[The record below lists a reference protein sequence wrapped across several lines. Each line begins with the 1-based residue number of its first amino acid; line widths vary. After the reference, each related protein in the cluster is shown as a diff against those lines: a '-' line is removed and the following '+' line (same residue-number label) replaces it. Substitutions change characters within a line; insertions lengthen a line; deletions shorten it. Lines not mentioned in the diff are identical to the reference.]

1 MEAINAV
8 TVPATTAAPTRATP
22 APAPAG
28 VLVPQWVLHYEG
40 RDITRMMTAYVLSV
54 EVTDKLS
61 GEADELAVQ
70 VEDVDGRWRGAWSP
84 GKGDRIAAWFGYAGR
99 ALQPAGTFEVTELEY
114 DGPPSRLAIKG
125 VAASVTAALRTN
137 RSAAYEG
144 KTLREI
150 AGEVARRHGLTLT
163 GEVDEIRMGRV
174 TQNGERD
181 LGFLKRLADD
191 YGHVF
196 TVRGDQLVFHRLA
209 SLSAAPAGLVLKPG
223 DLTRWRLADKVT
235 DTYQAAKASYHD
247 PATKDLVEV
256 EVKADRV
263 KSGDTHRITE
273 RSENRSQAEAKARAQ
288 LARLNAG
295 EIGGSLDLIGEPRL
309 AAGGKLRLADFG
321 TRLDGDYLIE
331 TASHRIVRGAGYTT
345 MVEVKRA

>member
-22 APAPAG
+22 APAPTD
-28 VLVPQWVLHYEG
+28 VLMPQWVLHYEG
-40 RDITRMMTAYVLSV
+40 RDVTRMMTAYVLSV

-70 VEDVDGRWRGAWSP
+70 VEDSDGRWRRAWSP
-84 GKGDRIAAWFGYAGR
+84 VKGDKIAVWFGYAGR
-99 ALQPAGTFEVTELEY
+99 AQPAGTFEVTELEY
-114 DGPPSRLAIKG
+114 DGPPSRLAIKA

-144 KTLREI
+144 QTLREI
-150 AGEVARRHGLTLT
+150 AGAVARRHGLTLA
-163 GEVDEIRMGRV
+163 GDVDDIRIGRV

-181 LGFLKRLADD
+181 LAFLKRLADD

-196 TVRGDQLVFHRLA
+196 TVRGDQLVFHRTA
-209 SLSAAPAGLVLKPG
+209 ALSAAPVGLILKPG

-247 PATKDLVEV
+247 PATKGLVEV
-256 EVKADRV
+256 EVKAEGV
-263 KSGDTHRITE
+263 KSGDTHRITD
-273 RSENRSQAEAKARAQ
+273 RSENKAQAEAKARTQ
-288 LARLNAG
+288 LAKLNAG
-295 EIGGSLDLIGEPRL
+295 EIGGSLDLMGEPRL
-309 AAGGKLRLADFG
+309 AAGSKLRLVEFG
-321 TRLDGDYLIE
+321 TRLDGDYLVE

-345 MVEVKRA
+345 SVEIKRA